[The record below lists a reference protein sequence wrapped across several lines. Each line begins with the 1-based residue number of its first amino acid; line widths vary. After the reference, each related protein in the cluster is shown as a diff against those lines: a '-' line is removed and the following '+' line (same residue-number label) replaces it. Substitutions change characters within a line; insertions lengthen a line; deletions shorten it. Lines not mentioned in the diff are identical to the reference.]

1 MFTLELKSKK
11 SIYEQIIDGYKKMI
25 ISGELKP
32 DDKILS
38 VRELS
43 EQLTVNPNT
52 VQKAYKA
59 LEQQGWIYVV
69 SGRGNFVSD
78 ESHGADNAQVKEI
91 CDSIGSLIEELSYL
105 GLSNAEIADYF
116 QGLLKERGR
125 NND

>member
-25 ISGELKP
+25 ISGELEP

-43 EQLTVNPNT
+43 ELLTVNPNT

-69 SGRGNFVSD
+69 SGRGNFVSN
-78 ESHGADNAQVKEI
+78 ESHGADKAQINEI
-91 CDSIGSLIEELSYL
+91 CESIGTLIEELSYL
-105 GLSNAEIADYF
+105 GLTNAEINDYF
-116 QGLLKERGR
+116 QGLLIERGKK
-125 NND
+125 NG